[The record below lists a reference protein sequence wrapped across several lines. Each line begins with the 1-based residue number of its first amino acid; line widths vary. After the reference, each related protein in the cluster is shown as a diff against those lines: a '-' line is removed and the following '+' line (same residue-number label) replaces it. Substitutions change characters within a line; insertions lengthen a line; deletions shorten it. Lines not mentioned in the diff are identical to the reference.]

1 MNSKSS
7 VATESP
13 LFFKRIPSF
22 MVFKK
27 VGIYTNFSIKVSL
40 IIKEIKKY
48 KFKIFFKIKKFINV

>member
-1 MNSKSS
+1 MK
-7 VATESP
+7 SP

-22 MVFKK
+22 VVFKK
-27 VGIYTNFSIKVSL
+27 VGIYANFSIKVSL

>member
-1 MNSKSS
+1 
-7 VATESP
+7 
-13 LFFKRIPSF
+13 

-48 KFKIFFKIKKFINV
+48 KSKIFFKIKKFINV